1 LWAAEEIGRVL
12 QAILA
17 AYPNVASALE
27 VTVECNP
34 SSLDAAV
41 ARSLRQAG
49 VNRLSIGVQA
59 LDDARLRFL
68 GRLHDADGALRA
80 VQGALAQV
88 PRVSGDLIFGLPGQS
103 PERAAQEA
111 KQLLACGLS
120 HLSVYALTIESGTQF
135 GQLHRKGK
143 LPMAAED
150 DVADAFL
157 RIEQA
162 LACEGLEHYEVS
174 NYARIGERGRHNE
187 HYWRGGAYLGLGAG
201 AVGCMH
207 HAPGHGRRYR
217 NNPAPEHYLVHSGT
231 PGVEIFEEALGPQD
245 LLRERLMLGLR
256 TSDGMDLAAA
266 RAAID
271 VDPLQGR
278 ERALAQ
284 ALERGDVIHQADTLR
299 IPHARWLHLDSI
311 VARLF

>member
-1 LWAAEEIGRVL
+1 
-12 QAILA
+12 
-17 AYPNVASALE
+17 
-27 VTVECNP
+27 
-34 SSLDAAV
+34 
-41 ARSLRQAG
+41 
-49 VNRLSIGVQA
+49 
-59 LDDARLRFL
+59 
-68 GRLHDADGALRA
+68 
-80 VQGALAQV
+80 
-88 PRVSGDLIFGLPGQS
+88 
-103 PERAAQEA
+103 
-111 KQLLACGLS
+111 
-120 HLSVYALTIESGTQF
+120 
-135 GQLHRKGK
+135 
-143 LPMAAED
+143 MAAED
-150 DVADAFL
+150 DVADSFL

-217 NNPAPEHYLVHSGT
+217 NNPAPEHYLAHSGT

-245 LLRERLMLGLR
+245 LVRERLMLGLR

-271 VDPLQGR
+271 VDPLHGR

-284 ALERGDVIHQADTLR
+284 ALERGDVIHQGDTLR